1 MAINMNAP
9 GPWNNFNPVANNVP
23 LINKPFPTF
32 DKPSPA
38 PGTTI
43 SYNPPVGPVGDVP
56 LTTRPFPD
64 LQGPKPNP
72 TSNLSFTFGGGGG
85 GGGGASVPSNVLT
98 PQQFSPY
105 ESTYVPP
112 TPATPDPYNWAT
124 RDPYI
129 YGEGLSNAGAAYDI
143 WGSAPGTN
151 PYLMTVPSDYT
162 PGLLGMQPVQ
172 LPDNVPSTNI
182 GANLNFG
189 RDDTTTTTPRISLG
203 YNDRKDYV
211 GFDDSY
217 TGAKHGARNMGVGKQ
232 SLYGQGTLAAGGNPY
247 PVGHPLNQGSAG
259 AAAAKLAAQA
269 KMKAYEDVT
278 MGSRID
284 ALAKPVTSFKAK
296 KEKARVSVAAYNK
309 TPTGKKFSIDMSP
322 KAGTYGGRPRL

>member
-1 MAINMNAP
+1 MAYGTYQTGTINQAGYDSMYGTPNEVQ
-9 GPWNNFNPVANNVP
+9 GFGIGNVP

-64 LQGPKPNP
+64 LQGPKP
-72 TSNLSFTFGGGGG
+72 TGNLSFTFGGGGG

-98 PQQFSPY
+98 PRQFSPY

-124 RDPYI
+124 RDPYT

-162 PGLLGMQPVQ
+162 PGLLGLQPVQ
-172 LPDNVPSTNI
+172 LPDNVPSTNV
-182 GANLNFG
+182 GANINNPG
-189 RDDTTTTTPRISLG
+189 SPPTTKPVKMNPIAGIPQAEYEKAMADVYSNVRVGTGANDYGYTGQDERATGGVNMSRAGIMAGTTPM
-203 YNDRKDYV
+203 KV
-211 GFDDSY
+211 
-217 TGAKHGARNMGVGKQ
+217 TGPNYA
-232 SLYGQGTLAAGGNPY
+232 
-247 PVGHPLNQGSAG
+247 
-259 AAAAKLAAQA
+259 
-269 KMKAYEDVT
+269 
-278 MGSRID
+278 
-284 ALAKPVTSFKAK
+284 PVTSFETK
-296 KEKARVSVAAYNK
+296 KQEARVSIQQAAAKVGGGTAKNYGV
-309 TPTGKKFSIDMSP
+309 TGKRIV
-322 KAGTYGGRPRL
+322 GGR

>member
-9 GPWNNFNPVANNVP
+9 GPWNNFNPVASTPVVTKPTTPYSSGYGNVDLSTAAGQQAYGQAYANQIKLGGLTSRQNLGVSNAEWQAAQP
-23 LINKPFPTF
+23 QPTNT
-32 DKPSPA
+32 
-38 PGTTI
+38 GGGI
-43 SYNPPVGPVGDVP
+43 S
-56 LTTRPFPD
+56 F
-64 LQGPKPNP
+64 
-72 TSNLSFTFGGGGG
+72 SFGGGGG

-98 PQQFSPY
+98 PRQFPPY
-105 ESTYVPP
+105 ESTYTPP
-112 TPATPDPYNWAT
+112 AAVTPDPYNWAT

-151 PYLMTVPSDYT
+151 PYLMTVPSSYT
-162 PGLLGMQPVQ
+162 PGLLGMPPVQ
-172 LPDNVPSTNI
+172 LPSNVPSTNVS
-182 GANLNFG
+182 ANLNFG
-189 RDDTTTTTPRISLG
+189 SKQEEKKQEERINLG
-203 YNDRKDYV
+203 IADRVTDV
-211 GFDDSY
+211 NY
-217 TGAKHGARNMGVGKQ
+217 TGHGVSRARKPG
-232 SLYGQGTLAAGGNPY
+232 GGNPY

-269 KMKAYEDVT
+269 KMKAYENVT

-284 ALAKPVTSFKAK
+284 ALAKPVTSFEAK